1 MNKISYNQT
10 GSILV
15 KLIAGIVFFYAD
27 NRLTAQ
33 VMDQP
38 DSIPFQTQNSYQ
50 PKEVTGKSFIIPA
63 ALITTGALGISGEFV
78 ISNPEIKEERDE
90 HFESFHS
97 NVDDYLQYAPIV
109 AGYAMLINNP
119 QHSAWKYT
127 EKILLT
133 EVIMNGLVYSVKNIT
148 KVPRPDTGAP
158 TSFPSGHTAQAFAG
172 ATIFCDEF
180 AQHNTL
186 LAIPVYA
193 SACAVGV
200 LRVLNNRH
208 WAGDVIAGAGFGILS
223 AKLSEWIVQPQYRRT
238 HSTNTYHL

>member
-1 MNKISYNQT
+1 MKKISYNQKESIIFKLVT
-10 GSILV
+10 GVILFC
-15 KLIAGIVFFYAD
+15 ACSQ
-27 NRLTAQ
+27 LTAQ
-33 VMDQP
+33 VINQP
-38 DSIPFQTQNSYQ
+38 ESVIYQNKISYQ
-50 PKEVTGKSFIIPA
+50 PKRVTGKSFIIPTV
-63 ALITTGALGISGEFV
+63 LVTTGALGISGEFV
-78 ISNPEIKEERDE
+78 ISNPEIKEEHDE
-90 HFESFHS
+90 HFATFHT
-97 NVDDYLQYAPIV
+97 NVDDYLQYAPII

-119 QHSAWKYT
+119 QHSFWKYT
-127 EKILLT
+127 EKIVLA
-133 EVIMNGLVYSVKNIT
+133 EVIMNGLVYSTKNIT
-148 KVPRPDTGAP
+148 RVPRPDTGAP

-223 AKLSEWIVQPQYRRT
+223 AKLSEWIVQPQYKRT
-238 HSTNTYHL
+238 HSTNIYHL